1 MRKLKFGIF
10 LPFYA
15 FQTKAPNEYYEL
27 LKSIVLECERLGY
40 DSVWLDDHLMY
51 NNWPILEPWITLS
64 ALSALTSRIRLGT
77 MVTCNAHR
85 NPALLAK
92 TAATLDVISNG
103 RLEFGVGAGCQK
115 AEHLAY
121 GFGFPNSSI
130 RIEDL
135 GEALEVITRLWTQE
149 KANYKGKHYNLRDA
163 VCEPKPLQKPHP
175 PITVGGGGEKLTMKI
190 TAKYADR
197 FDWGSLSIIDD
208 YKRKLE
214 LLREQCKVVGRDFGE
229 IERSCWPGGQV
240 LIAQNQ
246 RELDEMLSLR
256 KPASLPMDEFRK
268 GNLSGTPNECR
279 KQLQVYADLGVTYF
293 MLYFADLPST
303 HGLKLFSE
311 EVIKKKQLEVS
322 PHNM

>member
-1 MRKLKFGIF
+1 LDKLKFGVF

-15 FQTKAPNEYYEL
+15 FETKTPSEYFER
-27 LKSIVLECERLGY
+27 LKTIVLECERLGY

-51 NNWPILEPWITLS
+51 NNWSILEPWITLS
-64 ALSALTSRIRLGT
+64 ALSSLTRKIRLGT

-85 NPALLAK
+85 DPSLLAK
-92 TAATLDVISNG
+92 TAATLDVLSNG
-103 RLEFGVGAGCQK
+103 RLEFGIGAGCQE

-121 GFGFPNSSI
+121 GYGFPKASV

-149 KANYKGKHYNLRDA
+149 RANYQGRHYTLKEA

-175 PITVGGGGEKLTMKI
+175 PITVGGGGEKLMMKI

-197 FDWGSLSIIDD
+197 FDWGSLSSVED
-208 YKRKLE
+208 YKSKLK
-214 LLREQCKVVGRDFGE
+214 LLQEQCKVVGRDFGE

-246 RELDEMLSLR
+246 RKLEEMISLR
-256 KPASLPMDEFRK
+256 KPTNLPMDEFRK
-268 GNLSGTPNECR
+268 GILSGTPNESR
-279 KQLQVYADLGVTYF
+279 KQLQVYVDLGVTYF

-303 HGLKLFSE
+303 NGVKLFSE
-311 EVIKKKQLEVS
+311 GVVKKI
-322 PHNM
+322 

>member
-1 MRKLKFGIF
+1 MGKLKFGIF

-15 FQTKAPNEYYEL
+15 FQTKNPNEYYEL
-27 LKSIVLECERLGY
+27 LKTIVLECERLGY

-64 ALSALTSRIRLGT
+64 SLSALTSRIRLGT

-92 TAATLDVISNG
+92 TTATLDVLSNG
-103 RLEFGVGAGCQK
+103 RLEFGVGAGCQE

-121 GFGFPNSSI
+121 GYGFLKASI
-130 RIEDL
+130 RIENL

-149 KANYKGKHYNLRDA
+149 KAIYKGKHYNLRDA

-197 FDWGSLSIIDD
+197 FDWGSLSSVDE

-214 LLREQCKVVGRDFGE
+214 LLQEQCKVVGRDFGE

-293 MLYFADLPST
+293 MLYFSDLPNT
-303 HGLKLFSE
+303 NGLKLFSE
-311 EVIKKKQLEVS
+311 TVVKKI
-322 PHNM
+322 

>member
-1 MRKLKFGIF
+1 LGKIKFGVF

-15 FQTKAPNEYYEL
+15 FQAKTPSEYYEQ
-27 LKSIVLECERLGY
+27 LKTIVLECERLGY

-64 ALSALTSRIRLGT
+64 ALSSLTSKIRLGT

-85 NPALLAK
+85 DPALLAK
-92 TAATLDVISNG
+92 TAATLDVLSNG
-103 RLEFGVGAGCQK
+103 RLEFGVGAGCQEV
-115 AEHLAY
+115 EHLAY
-121 GFGFPNSSI
+121 GYGFPKASV
-130 RIEDL
+130 RIESL

-149 KANYKGKHYNLRDA
+149 RANFQGKHYTLRDA

-190 TAKYADR
+190 TAKYADK
-197 FDWGSLSIIDD
+197 FDWGSLSSAED

-214 LLREQCKVVGRDFGE
+214 LLQEQCKVVGRDFGE

-246 RELDEMLSLR
+246 IELEEMISLR
-256 KPASLPMDEFRK
+256 KPASLPMDEFRND
-268 GNLSGTPNECR
+268 NLSGTPNECR
-279 KQLQVYADLGVTYF
+279 KQLQVYVDLGVTYF

-303 HGLKLFSE
+303 NGLKLFSE
-311 EVIKKKQLEVS
+311 EVVKKI
-322 PHNM
+322 